1 LVVAAAATFVLLSM
15 LAALATVYVRAR
27 YERRAAERAVIEERW
42 APLLL
47 DVLDGE
53 LPPGTLAKQLGPGDL
68 PYFTDFVGRFV
79 RRLAGPEQERLIAL
93 AEPLLPELRRGL
105 RVRSPE
111 RRAVAVDTLGLLAP
125 SAGSEDLLAALDDP
139 SPLVAMVAA
148 RALTRSG
155 RVDHVDRLLSRL
167 PRFQDW
173 RPSYLSAMLTALGP
187 AAVPALLRTFGDRGT
202 PARVRVVAA
211 DALSRLNAAVAGD
224 TAARVVAEGGD
235 ADLVAAALR
244 LLARVGHDAH
254 LPVVRTA
261 LRAEAEGVRLAAA
274 RALAALGDDREIPLL
289 VSALDD
295 PSRWVAEQA
304 ARGLLVLDGRPHL
317 LALAAARSPRTSIAL
332 EVLGDEGK

>member
-1 LVVAAAATFVLLSM
+1 VLLSVV
-15 LAALATVYVRAR
+15 AALATVALRAR
-27 YERRAAERAVIEERW
+27 YERKAAERAVIEERW
-42 APLLL
+42 TPLLL
-47 DVLDGE
+47 DILSGE
-53 LPPGTLAKQLGPGDL
+53 LSPGTLAAELGPGEL

-93 AEPLLPELRRGL
+93 AEPLLPELRRAL

-125 SAGSEDLLAALDDP
+125 SAGSEELLAALDDP

-187 AAVPALLRTFGDRGT
+187 AAVPALLRTFGDGT
-202 PARVRVVAA
+202 TPVRVRVVTA
-211 DALSRLNAAVAGD
+211 DALSRLNAAVAAD
-224 TAARVVAEGGD
+224 AAAALLAGPVDPELG
-235 ADLVAAALR
+235 AAALR
-244 LLARVGHDAH
+244 LLGRVGHGVH
-254 LPVVRTA
+254 LPVVREA
-261 LRAEAEGVRLAAA
+261 LRSEAEAMRLAAA
-274 RALAALGDDREIPLL
+274 RALASLGDDREIPLL
-289 VSALDD
+289 VRALDD

-304 ARGLLVLDGRPHL
+304 ARGLLVLNGRPHL
-317 LALAAARSPRTSIAL
+317 EALAAGRSARTSIAI
-332 EVLGDEGK
+332 EVLGDRPA